1 MSSMVGAP
9 NAESVTRG
17 CMPGSKGKLISL
29 NTILQIKGIQQ
40 SFEGQRVHH
49 FPQRRLH

>member
-1 MSSMVGAP
+1 MVGAP

-29 NTILQIKGIQQ
+29 NTILQIKGIQHI
-40 SFEGQRVHH
+40 FEGQRVHH